1 MFKTAY
7 CKIQLLKFV
16 AARLTENIAANQIK
30 VWFLTNS
37 CEIENPSM
45 DQFFIIIA
53 TGLYSGMLPLAPGIW
68 GSTLA
73 MFLCYYCK
81 KLPLLVY
88 FGITAGLFFIGT
100 IAAEMTEK
108 MLAEV
113 DASPIVIDEILGIFI
128 AFAFIPFNK
137 AVWLVGLLIFVVLD
151 GLKPFPASWVE
162 LNVEGGLGIMLDDVV
177 AGVYALILLRVF
189 SYLLSKIKDR

>member
-1 MFKTAY
+1 
-7 CKIQLLKFV
+7 
-16 AARLTENIAANQIK
+16 
-30 VWFLTNS
+30 
-37 CEIENPSM
+37 M